1 MKSENMFQTQLGP
14 KILAIMARLPQTVLL
29 ISITTC
35 SVSYFFQV
43 TTAEKISFLQ
53 MVFQV
58 YDSELCMLALPPD
71 RQQLLSRISQY
82 LFCQGI
88 IPVVVRNPTEAL
100 IHSRHS
106 HFVAIILP
114 DNDPLLIRNIRSVN
128 HFYMNL
134 NYFDI
139 TFIVIIYLAE

>member
-1 MKSENMFQTQLGP
+1 
-14 KILAIMARLPQTVLL
+14 
-29 ISITTC
+29 
-35 SVSYFFQV
+35 
-43 TTAEKISFLQ
+43 

-71 RQQLLSRISQY
+71 EQQLLSRISQY

-88 IPVVVRNPTEAL
+88 IPVVVRNPTEAF

-106 HFVAIILP
+106 HFVVIILP

-139 TFIVIIYLAE
+139 TFSQTSGN